1 MLIYRYLFSIIK
13 GVHQPV
19 ARPFVAAPT
28 PEHKLMPSGMP
39 QEHKIRKVVGSR
51 IKRAI
56 LAFEDSVMYNEQRMS
71 MDAGLF
77 HGRTFRVGWGPGHTL
92 VHCGA
97 PLQAQ
102 QSSKLYCTA

>member
-1 MLIYRYLFSIIK
+1 
-13 GVHQPV
+13 
-19 ARPFVAAPT
+19 
-28 PEHKLMPSGMP
+28 MPSGMP
-39 QEHKIRKVVGSR
+39 QEHKIRKIVGSR
-51 IKRAI
+51 IMRAI
-56 LAFEDSVMYNEQRMS
+56 PAFEDSVMYNEQRMS

-102 QSSKLYCTA
+102 LSSKFILYRSSQFIYHFQSRDIRCGPVSA